1 MMDSDDVVNQLTL
14 NFLISKNQL
23 QKLNRNRQKSN
34 SELTKIDKDR
44 VKALFMDLLENE
56 APDDLLNDVRSAFDV
71 FINKCVFYFNVS
83 DSNKKLEKE
92 RYDVIRKDIDYDKEC
107 DYREDD
113 TNCDNCD
120 DDDDDDNICDDNT
133 SNKDPVKLPFDYFK
147 EFQVN
152 KELTKN
158 KIKNEKNDK

>member
-1 MMDSDDVVNQLTL
+1 MDSDEVVNQLTL

-34 SELTKIDKDR
+34 NELTKIEKDR

-56 APDDLLNDVRSAFDV
+56 SPDDLLNDVRNAFDV
-71 FINKCVFYFNVS
+71 FINKSIYYFNVS
-83 DSNKKLEKE
+83 DSNKQLEKK
-92 RYDVIRKDIDYDKEC
+92 RYDIIHNDIDYDKEC

-113 TNCDNCD
+113 NCD
-120 DDDDDDNICDDNT
+120 DNNDCDDDNDAETD
-133 SNKDPVKLPFDYFK
+133 KEPVKLPFDYFK

-158 KIKNEKNDK
+158 KMKNEKNEK